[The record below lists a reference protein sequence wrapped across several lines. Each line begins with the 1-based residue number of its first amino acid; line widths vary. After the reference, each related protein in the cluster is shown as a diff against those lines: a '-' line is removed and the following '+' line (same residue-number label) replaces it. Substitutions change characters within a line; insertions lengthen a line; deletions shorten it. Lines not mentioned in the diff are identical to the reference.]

1 MEDTCPTDNEF
12 NGQHMKARIAS
23 VFVIMIV
30 SGIGSFLPLISS
42 KCPSLNVPPTVFFII
57 RYVGTGVILA
67 TAFIH
72 LLAEGI
78 ESLTNECLG
87 GIFEDYSW
95 GAGIALIGVWGMFLF
110 DLVARRIIRNRN
122 SNASIDSIGCC
133 THVALC
139 PNSEN
144 VANTLSK
151 GNNSLT
157 REIEWSERE
166 SNLGLTE
173 SEYNGKGNSI
183 ISIQILNVFILEIGI
198 VFHSVFVGLALAIA
212 GDDFIGLFIA
222 ISFHQLLEGL
232 GLGARFAMAKWPK
245 GKEHYP
251 WLLSTAFTLVTP
263 ISIAVGLGV
272 RKSYPPGSR
281 IALITNGIFDSLC
294 SGVLIYNSL
303 VELMAYDFMYSQE
316 FEEDEYISRQLWA
329 FLCLSIGAFAMALLG
344 YWA

>member
-157 REIEWSERE
+157 REID
-166 SNLGLTE
+166 
-173 SEYNGKGNSI
+173 
-183 ISIQILNVFILEIGI
+183 IQILNVFILEIGI